1 MNILNRAFTKN
12 EKILLVILLLVIIG
26 AGYYLF
32 VSTPIEQS
40 IEAARQEQNSLNVEL
55 QATQNKIKSMEAMS
69 DDINTNKKAE
79 LSYLPSY
86 NAGKKELD
94 FLHDTLNKTMDYSVR
109 FTDITREGDLIRRM
123 WEMTFTVRNYSEA
136 EKIIKELE
144 ESENRCLIEDMV
156 VTPYKLKTNLND
168 NEVTVKLTGAFYE
181 TMHDGVPDKELP
193 EDSLKDN
200 T

>member
-40 IEAARQEQNSLNVEL
+40 IEAARKEQNSLNVEL
-55 QATQNKIKSMEAMS
+55 QATQDKIKSMEAMS

-123 WEMTFTVRNYSEA
+123 WEMTFTVRNYAEA
-136 EKIIKELE
+136 ERIIKKLE